1 MRDFRT
7 IALVLFLLLM
17 MPGWGGAAGLDEV
30 REATAL
36 WTRVFGRLPALE
48 QFIRDGKPVQAS
60 DLEVLEAG
68 LESVSQEE
76 PSNPFVP
83 LARGVFIA
91 LKGGAFEGAAAEA
104 SAKAGDRVALRWLL
118 YRTYLR
124 LGEGEAAHHEVR
136 QIRGIRDRSGL
147 DRITFIAWNLVRL
160 AEERAARGDRQ
171 GAEEALMMAEDFA
184 PGDPRVLFARAR
196 IFMRR
201 GSPGAFLSLI
211 KGWGVS
217 LTSPIYGPSRWTNI
231 LASLLLAIPVG
242 LLFVGLLLILR
253 VTPLFQHD
261 LAEWMR
267 RKYSPAV
274 EVVLPIVFYLLPII
288 FGLGLLPAVLL
299 CLLPLGIY
307 MTGRERLLMGA
318 LILSLLILPT
328 GYKLLSTVL
337 TSTSSSRFE
346 ALLQVEEGNRGVG
359 TEAGL
364 RRWAEEAPH
373 DPLPLFYLGRLYR
386 AQGKLKRADQS
397 YAEAQALVP
406 HEAAIWN
413 NRGNLAFLI
422 GDLPRAQSAYQ
433 KAIGLDP
440 RLPQPHFN
448 LSHILT
454 EHLLLEEAQ
463 QEYAQAMGE
472 MPSLG
477 YRLQQAE
484 ADGRKSVAIDAPLS
498 LKQIWRKVL
507 FLDSPPAKMADFLW
521 GGRFLGVSLSMLP
534 WVATGY
540 LLAFGMIF
548 YLRKQRR
555 FARACQEC
563 GKSFCPRCQRVLG
576 EVRLCTRCAIIE
588 RARAGGLPRGVKN
601 IPAELPYRE
610 PRWLGPTLALIPG
623 MEGMYRGKTLWG
635 FLLLLA
641 TVVVISPMLGYV
653 LAPAA
658 YLTGDPLPYTVP
670 ASLLILLCLYLL
682 AAATY
687 TGNRRNRS
695 RNVRWR

>member
-7 IALVLFLLLM
+7 IGLVLFLILM
-17 MPGWGGAAGLDEV
+17 MPGWGDAAGLDEV

-48 QFIRDGKPVQAS
+48 LFIQKGKQIQAS
-60 DLEVLEAG
+60 DFEVIEAG

-76 PSNPFVP
+76 ASNPFVP
-83 LARGVFIA
+83 LARGVLIA
-91 LKGGAFEGAAAEA
+91 LKGGGFERAAAEA
-104 SAKAGDRVALRWLL
+104 SAKAGNRVAVRWLL

-124 LGEGEAAHHEVR
+124 LGEGEAANHELR
-136 QIRGIRDRSGL
+136 EIRGIRDRLGL

-160 AEERAARGDRQ
+160 AKEHADRGDRQ
-171 GAEEALMMAEDFA
+171 GAEEALTLAGDFA

-196 IFMRR
+196 IFM
-201 GSPGAFLSLI
+201 GSPGAVFSLM
-211 KGWGVS
+211 KGWWVS
-217 LTSPIYGPSRWTNI
+217 LTSPFYGPNRWTNI

-242 LLFVGLLLILR
+242 LMFVGLLLILR

-261 LAEWMR
+261 LAEWTR

-274 EVVLPIVFYLLPII
+274 QVALPIALYLLPII

-307 MTGRERLLMGA
+307 MTGRERLLVGA
-318 LILSLLILPT
+318 LVLSLLILPG
-328 GYKLLSTVL
+328 GYYLLATVL
-337 TSTSSSRFE
+337 TSTSSARFE
-346 ALLQVEEGNRGVG
+346 ALLHVEEGNRGVG
-359 TEAGL
+359 TEAAL

-386 AQGKLKRADQS
+386 SQGKLKSAGQS
-397 YAEAQALVP
+397 YAEAQALAP

-413 NRGNLAFLI
+413 NRGNLAFLV
-422 GDLPRAQSAYQ
+422 GDLPQAQSAYQ
-433 KAIGLDP
+433 KAIGLNPD
-440 RLPQPHFN
+440 LPQPHFN
-448 LSHILT
+448 LSQVLT
-454 EHLLLEEAQ
+454 ENLLLEQAQ
-463 QEYAQAMGE
+463 QEYAQAMRE

-477 YRLQQAE
+477 ERLQQAQAE
-484 ADGRKSVAIDAPLS
+484 GRKMVAIDAPLS
-498 LKQIWRKVL
+498 VKQVWRKVL
-507 FLDSPPAKMADFLW
+507 FLDSPASKMADFLW
-521 GGRFLGVSLSMLP
+521 GRRFLGVWLSMLP
-534 WVATGY
+534 WVGGGY
-540 LLAFGMIF
+540 LFAFGMIF
-548 YLRKQRR
+548 WLRKQRR

-576 EVRLCTRCAIIE
+576 ELRLCTRCAIIE
-588 RARAGGLPRGVKN
+588 RARAGGVPRGVKN

-641 TVVVISPMLGYV
+641 TVVVVSPMLGQV

-670 ASLLILLCLYLL
+670 ASLLILFCLYLL

-687 TGNRRNRS
+687 TGNRRKRS
-695 RNVRWR
+695 RNV